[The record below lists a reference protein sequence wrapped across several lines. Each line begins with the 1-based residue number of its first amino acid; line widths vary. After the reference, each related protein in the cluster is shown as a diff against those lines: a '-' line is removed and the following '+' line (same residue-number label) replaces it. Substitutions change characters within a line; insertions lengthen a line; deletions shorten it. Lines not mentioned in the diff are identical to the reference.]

1 MFAFVSV
8 DTFVSLSPF
17 KSLIFFN
24 NFHKIWHE
32 YSAILDQPNMTS
44 FNFLQSVINIYGL
57 ASQFWDYATFRTIG
71 ASNPEKE
78 KRFFSSPN

>member
-1 MFAFVSV
+1 MSV
-8 DTFVSLSPF
+8 DTFVSLFPF
-17 KSLIFFN
+17 KVFNLFN

-32 YSAILDQPNMTS
+32 YSTILDQTNMIS

-57 ASQFWDYATFRTIG
+57 ASQYWDYATFRTIG

-78 KRFFSSPN
+78 KRFFSSPNYPR